1 MKMLVLQ
8 QLSSLEQNMV
18 CTVCGNV
25 VVGWSKMTGTGQCYT
40 RATARMESSTGME
53 SGMVFSTRMGMYPSS
68 PIQDKYQ

>member
-18 CTVCGNV
+18 RIICGNN
-25 VVGWSKMTGTGQCYT
+25 VGWSKMTGTGQCYT

-53 SGMVFSTRMGMYPSS
+53 SGMVSSTRMGMYPSS
-68 PIQDKYQ
+68 PIQDKY